1 MVNMKKTNFSS
12 YEILCKTEKL
22 VNRYPNKYK
31 ICLKISNRAKKK
43 QFEKNNQI
51 DKPIIL
57 TIMEMATEISQTQII
72 EKGNKSKCVES

>member
-1 MVNMKKTNFSS
+1 MKKTNFSS
-12 YEILCKTEKL
+12 YQILCKTEKL

-43 QFEKNNQI
+43 QFENNNKI

-57 TIMEMATEISQTQII
+57 TIIEMEAEISQTQII
-72 EKGNKSKCVES
+72 KEG